1 MTRRFRIISKRSGAR
16 LPGQKSKDTKFF
28 PSNTFKDKPKMNRIK
43 LHNLEESSIFWTSSL
58 RLTENDV
65 AELYR
70 ILTSWFDLTRTD
82 IGRKAMQIDCINIF
96 EEDLKF
102 CHRLRKLLSE
112 ELSNIARSKQNL
124 PKIHREAFERKRE
137 RFMSQEREILTEIE
151 QNPFIST
158 SRNSEKDEQNA

>member
-1 MTRRFRIISKRSGAR
+1 MS
-16 LPGQKSKDTKFF
+16 
-28 PSNTFKDKPKMNRIK
+28 RIK

-70 ILTSWFDLTRTD
+70 ILSSWFDLTRTD
-82 IGRKAMQIDCINIF
+82 IGRKAMETDCINIF

-112 ELSNIARSKQNL
+112 ELIDIQRSKQNL

-137 RFMSQEREILTEIE
+137 RFMLQEREILTEIE
-151 QNPFIST
+151 QNSFIST
-158 SRNSEKDEQNA
+158 SLNSEKDEQNAQTT